1 MLMASAILNSIS
13 CSQKYMNKEIVMT
26 KQKGIELKRCSL
38 ITVSNIENFQWI
50 DQ

>member
-1 MLMASAILNSIS
+1 MHMASASMN
-13 CSQKYMNKEIVMT
+13 CSQKYMKKEIVMT

-38 ITVSNIENFQWI
+38 ITASNIENFQWI